1 MFEFHGWFSIHE
13 APYFIED
20 GKMNSLTTQLKNYV
34 AALEWGSGENNLY
47 AEVRQMNGDVRL
59 YVGGNKNHRGV
70 IGDEIDQLLEWTARI
85 APGSYGLLY
94 WRDDEG
100 DLPAGP
106 YNFQVKVMSRGEV
119 VTRFDPFLS
128 PFFPIVED
136 FYDPD

>member
-1 MFEFHGWFSIHE
+1 MFEFHGWFNILE

-20 GKMNSLTTQLKNYV
+20 SKMKSVTTQLENYV
-34 AALEWGSGENNLY
+34 AALEWGNGENNLY
-47 AEVRQMNGDVRL
+47 AEVRQMNGGLML

-70 IGDEIDQLLEWTARI
+70 IGDELDQLLEWTARI

-100 DLPAGP
+100 DPIAGP
-106 YNFQVKVMSRGEV
+106 NNFQVKVMSRGEV

-128 PFFPIVED
+128 PFFPVVED
-136 FYDPD
+136 FYDPG